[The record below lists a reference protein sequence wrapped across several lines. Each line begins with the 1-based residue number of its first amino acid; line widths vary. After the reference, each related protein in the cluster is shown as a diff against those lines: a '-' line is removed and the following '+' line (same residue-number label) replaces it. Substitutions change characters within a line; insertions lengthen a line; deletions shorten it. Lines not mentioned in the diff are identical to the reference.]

1 MPVRVCW
8 RLDVRL
14 KDHAAGFDAPV
25 WQLRPS
31 AYITSILFRRKALPA
46 MQRLGTN
53 YSMDFVRQVAAL
65 PFRREGDGSP
75 RVLLV
80 TSRHTRRWI
89 IPKGWPQAGCDDH
102 HAAAAE
108 ARDEAGILGVVLSS
122 SIGCYTYRKQLRNG
136 SVDVCVTVFLLSI
149 TEELTSW
156 LECEQRQR
164 AWFTPAEAA
173 ALVEE
178 PELQDLLRHI
188 GTWSTDWPS
197 PSLLSEKRSP

>member
-1 MPVRVCW
+1 MPQSPTRQY
-8 RLDVRL
+8 
-14 KDHAAGFDAPV
+14 GSFD
-25 WQLRPS
+25 LLL
-31 AYITSILFRRKALPA
+31 TSPPFCFAKKALPA

-102 HAAAAE
+102 HAAEAE
-108 ARDEAGILGVVLSS
+108 ARDEAGILGVVLPR

-136 SVDVCVTVFLLSI
+136 SVDVRVTVFLLSI

-173 ALVEE
+173 ALVDE
-178 PELQDLLRHI
+178 PELQGLLRQI
-188 GTWSTDWPS
+188 ETWSTDWPY
-197 PSLLSEKRSP
+197 PSFVSEKRSP

>member
-1 MPVRVCW
+1 MAVSTFCLH
-8 RLDVRL
+8 RLHIVSL
-14 KDHAAGFDAPV
+14 KAIAGNA
-25 WQLRPS
+25 
-31 AYITSILFRRKALPA
+31 KA
-46 MQRLGTN
+46 GTN

-108 ARDEAGILGVVLSS
+108 ARDEAGILGVVLPS

-136 SVDVCVTVFLLSI
+136 SVDVRVTVFLLSI

-164 AWFTPAEAA
+164 AWFTPADAA

-178 PELQDLLRHI
+178 PELQDLLHHI
-188 GTWSTDWPS
+188 GTWSADWPS